1 MDTQNTNQ
9 DQAEMM
15 EPKWDKLKEYMENKT
30 VLEVTVDGVVNGGLV
45 SNIEGVRGF
54 IPASQVALKFV
65 EDLNDYLLQEIK
77 VQVIEVDEK
86 ANRLVLSA
94 RDVLREE
101 AKAKKRGKIDSIK
114 VGTVF
119 DGKVES
125 LKDFGA
131 FVNIGDGLSGLVHV
145 SQISTKRV
153 KTPEDVLKVGDE
165 VKVKVIA
172 VKDGKLSLSM
182 KALEEKPEEE
192 KEEVFK
198 LPKAEAATTSL
209 GDLFKNIKL
218 D

>member
-1 MDTQNTNQ
+1 MDTENMS
-9 DQAEMM
+9 QAEMM
-15 EPKWDKLKEYMENKT
+15 EPGWAKLKEYMENKT
-30 VLEVTVDGVVNGGLV
+30 VIDVTVDGVSNGGLV
-45 SNIEGVRGF
+45 SNVEGVRGF
-54 IPASQVALKFV
+54 IPASLVALKRV
-65 EDLNDYLLQEIK
+65 DDLNDYLLKDLK
-77 VQVIEVDEK
+77 VIVTEVDQ
-86 ANRLVLSA
+86 AQNRLILSA
-94 RDVLREE
+94 KDVLKNE
-101 AKAKKRGKIDSIK
+101 ARAAKKDKINSVK

-125 LKDFGA
+125 IKDFGA
-131 FVNIGDGLSGLVHV
+131 FVDIGDGLSGLVHV
-145 SQISTKRV
+145 SQISAKRI
-153 KTPEDVLKVGDE
+153 KTPDEVLKVGDE

-182 KALEEKPEEE
+182 KALLDAPKEE